1 MSAPRRTKSAVSE
14 TEAGGLYAPALENL
28 QAALNA
34 WIAAGR
40 IAGAVVLVE
49 RHGVTGLFEAL
60 GAQDPARGVAMR
72 KDSIFRIYSMTKP
85 IVSVALM
92 QLAERGQV
100 LLRDPVAKYLAE
112 FAEAKVGLRRK
123 TPKRPMTVQD
133 LLRHTAGLTYEFH
146 EPSAVRRR
154 YTATKLYSRQRSN
167 AEHVVALANLPLA
180 HEPGSVWDY
189 SRATDVLGRLVEVLA
204 DAPLGDHLKAAVFD
218 PLGMVDTGF
227 SVPADQ
233 HHRLAEPLANP
244 PDGVALVPVFDP
256 RVPVPAQN
264 GGGGLMSTA
273 GDYARFVR
281 MLANGGQLDGARL
294 LGRKTVEFMTA
305 DHLGPIPRAND
316 LLPPGHGF
324 GLGFAVKTALGE
336 HTEPGSIGSYGWSGA
351 AGTAFFVDPQEAM
364 FAIILTQAPGLLDD
378 VRELFRQSVYA
389 AIER

>member
-1 MSAPRRTKSAVSE
+1 VSE
-14 TEAGGLYAPALENL
+14 PESAGLNAPAVANIKT
-28 QAALNA
+28 ALNA

-40 IAGAVVLVE
+40 IAGAVVMVE
-49 RHGVTGLFEAL
+49 RNGVVGLFEAV
-60 GAQDPARGVAMR
+60 GAQDPARGIAMR
-72 KDSIFRIYSMTKP
+72 TDSIFRIYSMTKP

-92 QLAERGQV
+92 QLAERGEV
-100 LLRDPVAKYLAE
+100 LLREPIAKYLPE
-112 FAEAKVGLRRK
+112 FAKTKVGLRASA
-123 TPKRPMTVQD
+123 PKRAMTVHD

-146 EPSAVRRR
+146 PPSAVRRR
-154 YTATKLYSRQRSN
+154 YTEAKLYSRQRSN
-167 AEHVVALANLPLA
+167 AEHVALLASLPLA

-189 SRATDVLGRLVEVLA
+189 SRATDVLGRLVEVIA
-204 DAPLGDHLKAAVFD
+204 GAPLGVHLKAAVFE

-227 SVPADQ
+227 SVPTDK
-233 HHRLAEPLANP
+233 HHRLAGPLATP
-244 PDGVALVPVFDP
+244 PDGMPLVPVFDP
-256 RVPVPAQN
+256 RVVVPSQN

-273 GDYARFVR
+273 ADYARFVR
-281 MLANGGQLDGARL
+281 MLANGGHLGGARL

-336 HTEPGSIGSYGWSGA
+336 HTEPGSVGSYGWSGA
-351 AGTAFFVDPQEAM
+351 AGTAFFVDPAERM

-389 AIER
+389 AIE

>member
-1 MSAPRRTKSAVSE
+1 MSEPESA
-14 TEAGGLYAPALENL
+14 GLNAPAVENIKT
-28 QAALNA
+28 ALDA
-34 WIAAGR
+34 WIGAGR
-40 IAGAVVLVE
+40 IAGAVVMVE
-49 RHGVTGLFEAL
+49 RHGVLGMFEAL
-60 GAQDPARGVAMR
+60 GQQDPARGIAMR

-92 QLAERGQV
+92 QFAEQGKV
-100 LLRDPVAKYLAE
+100 LLRDPVAKYLPE
-112 FAEAKVGLRRK
+112 FAKTKVGLRGK
-123 TPKRPMTVQD
+123 TPKRAMTVQD
-133 LLRHTAGLTYEFH
+133 LLRHTAGLTYEFL

-154 YTATKLYSRQRSN
+154 YTAAKLYSRQRSN
-167 AEHVVALANLPLA
+167 AEQVAVLASLPLA

-204 DAPLGDHLKAAVFD
+204 DAPLGDRLKSAIFD
-218 PLGMVDTGF
+218 PLGMIDTGF
-227 SVPADQ
+227 AVPADQ
-233 HHRLAEPLANP
+233 HHRLAEPLAVP
-244 PDGVALVPVFDP
+244 PEGVALVPVFDP
-256 RVPVPAQN
+256 RLPLPAQN

-273 GDYARFVR
+273 ADYARFVR
-281 MLANGGQLDGARL
+281 MLVGGGQLDGVRL

-351 AGTAFFVDPQEAM
+351 AGTAFFVDPAEDM

-389 AIER
+389 AIDR

>member
-1 MSAPRRTKSAVSE
+1 MNAI
-14 TEAGGLYAPALENL
+14 EAAGLNAPALDGVRSS
-28 QAALNA
+28 LNA

-40 IAGAVVLVE
+40 IAGAVVLIE
-49 RHGVTGLFEAL
+49 RRGALGLCAAL
-60 GAQDPARGVAMR
+60 GAQDAARGIAMR
-72 KDSIFRIYSMTKP
+72 EDSIFRIYSMTKP

-92 QLAERGQV
+92 QFAERGKV
-100 LLRDPVAKYLAE
+100 LLRDPVAKYLPE
-112 FAEAKVGLRRK
+112 FAKTGVGLRGK
-123 TPKRPMTVQD
+123 APKRAMTVQD

-146 EPSAVRRR
+146 EPSGVRRR
-154 YTATKLYSRQRSN
+154 YTAAELHSRERSN
-167 AEHVVALANLPLA
+167 AQHVALLASLPLA

-189 SRATDVLGRLVEVLA
+189 SRATDVIGRLVEVLA
-204 DAPLGDHLKAAVFD
+204 GASLGDHLKAALFD

-227 SVPADQ
+227 DVPADQ

-244 PDGVALVPVFDP
+244 PDGVAPVPVFDP
-256 RVPVPAQN
+256 RVPVPSQS

-273 GDYARFVR
+273 PDYARFVR
-281 MLANGGQLDGARL
+281 TIANGGTRDGVRL

-305 DHLGPIPRAND
+305 DHLGPIPRANA

-351 AGTAFFVDPQEAM
+351 AGTAFFVDPAEHM
-364 FAIILTQAPGLLDD
+364 FAIIMTQAPGLLDD

-389 AIER
+389 AIE